1 MDRSYR
7 ARELVRLYRS
17 TMYYRAFKG
26 VANDAKRLTASDD
39 HEENKV
45 DAIDYHEENKVDAID
60 YGTACLFA
68 WATEVDDAT

>member
-7 ARELVRLYRS
+7 GRELVRLYRS

-45 DAIDYHEENKVDAID
+45 DAIDY
-60 YGTACLFA
+60 GTACLFA